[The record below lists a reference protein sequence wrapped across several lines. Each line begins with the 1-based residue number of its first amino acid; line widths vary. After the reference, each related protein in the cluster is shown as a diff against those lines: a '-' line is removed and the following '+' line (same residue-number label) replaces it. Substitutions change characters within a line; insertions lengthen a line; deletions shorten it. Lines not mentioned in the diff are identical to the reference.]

1 MVKISELAA
10 QKVKEVQQAQ
20 NKEGSYLRLYLA
32 GFGCGGPSFGMA
44 LEDAKTEMDVLDE
57 EHGVSVITASSL
69 SEYLE
74 DAFIDFVEN
83 EYGSGF
89 EIRLA
94 KDFGGQGCGSSCG
107 GCGGSC

>member
-10 QKVKEVQQAQ
+10 QKVKEVQIAQ
-20 NKEGSYLRLYLA
+20 NKENSYLRLYLA

-44 LEDAKTEMDVLDE
+44 LEDAKTEVDVLDE
-57 EHGVSVITASSL
+57 EYGVAIITANTL

-74 DAFIDFVEN
+74 GAFIDFVEGEAGN
-83 EYGSGF
+83 GF